1 MGHNHPRHFRLKALV
16 RRSRTAFT
24 LVELLLVVAIIGIT
38 SVISIPYM
46 VRSIQG
52 NRLRTSVR
60 TVVMAGRYARSM
72 SLLRQQELTLTFD
85 LANASLSVQ
94 PLSGAT
100 APPPTPPPSSDETP
114 PPVIPEKSAED
125 TPPPQFSGDE
135 NYPIGIHRALDQVT
149 IEWVEIDGEPHLTEG
164 TATIHYFTNGRC
176 QPYSLRIV
184 DARGVANRIIVDSL
198 SKARTEEED

>member
-1 MGHNHPRHFRLKALV
+1 MVNIHHRRFRSKAFVQHGPR
-16 RRSRTAFT
+16 AFT

-85 LANASLSVQ
+85 LAGATLSVQ
-94 PLSGAT
+94 PLNAT
-100 APPPTPPPSSDETP
+100 PPPPTPLPASDETP
-114 PPVIPEKSAED
+114 PPVIPEKSAEEA
-125 TPPPQFSGDE
+125 PPPQFSGNE
-135 NYPIGIHRALDQVT
+135 NYPIGIQRALDQVT
-149 IEWVEIDGEPHLTEG
+149 IEWVEVDGEPHLTEG

-184 DARGVANRIIVDSL
+184 DARGVATRIIVDSL

>member
-1 MGHNHPRHFRLKALV
+1 MGHNHPPHFRLIALV

-38 SVISIPYM
+38 SIISIPYM

-72 SLLRQQELTLTFD
+72 SLLRQQELSLTFD

-100 APPPTPPPSSDETP
+100 APPPTPRPSSDEP
-114 PPVIPEKSAED
+114 PPASPEKSADEP
-125 TPPPQFSGDE
+125 PPPQFSGDE

-149 IEWVEIDGEPHLTEG
+149 IEWIEVDGEHQTEG

>member
-1 MGHNHPRHFRLKALV
+1 MGHNYHRYFQLNALV
-16 RRSRTAFT
+16 RRGRTAFT

-46 VRSIQG
+46 IRSIQG

-72 SLLRQQELTLTFD
+72 SLLRQQELALTFD
-85 LANASLSVQ
+85 IADASLSVQ
-94 PLSGAT
+94 PLSGAA
-100 APPPTPPPSSDETP
+100 APPPKPPPSSDENP
-114 PPVIPEKSAED
+114 PATPEKSADEA
-125 TPPPQFSGDE
+125 PPPQFSGDE
-135 NYPIGIHRALDQVT
+135 NYPIGIQRALDQVT
-149 IEWVEIDGEPHLTEG
+149 IEWIEIDGEHQTEG

-176 QPYSLRIV
+176 QPYTLRIV

-198 SKARTEEED
+198 SKARTEEEE